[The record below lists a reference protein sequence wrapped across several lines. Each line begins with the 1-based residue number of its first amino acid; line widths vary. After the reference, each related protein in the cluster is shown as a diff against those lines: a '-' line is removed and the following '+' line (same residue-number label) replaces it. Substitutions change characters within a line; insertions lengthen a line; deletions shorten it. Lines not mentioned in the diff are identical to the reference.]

1 MFQTLRG
8 RLTGVSV
15 AIATLSL
22 IVLSL
27 VAFLVVRANML
38 QALDER
44 IGGVTQL
51 HAADLAQW
59 VKDNQRVTGSLKAAV
74 ALPDPIPALLFRR
87 IEGFIR
93 RRNHV
98 RDLLS
103 MLRKGRYAHRNGQR
117 KVMLL
122 VADRQ
127 ISDMLPNLLGARD
140 GGGQGRSR

>member
-1 MFQTLRG
+1 MFQTLRA

-59 VKDNQRVTGSLKAAV
+59 VKDNQRVTGSLKAAI
-74 ALPDPIPALLFRR
+74 ALPDPIPALLAA
-87 IEGFIR
+87 
-93 RRNHV
+93 
-98 RDLLS
+98 
-103 MLRKGRYAHRNGQR
+103 KQA
-117 KVMLL
+117 
-122 VADRQ
+122 
-127 ISDMLPNLLGARD
+127 
-140 GGGQGRSR
+140 

>member
-1 MFQTLRG
+1 MFQTLRA

-59 VKDNQRVTGSLKAAV
+59 VKDNQRVTG
-74 ALPDPIPALLFRR
+74 
-87 IEGFIR
+87 
-93 RRNHV
+93 
-98 RDLLS
+98 
-103 MLRKGRYAHRNGQR
+103 
-117 KVMLL
+117 
-122 VADRQ
+122 
-127 ISDMLPNLLGARD
+127 
-140 GGGQGRSR
+140 

>member
-38 QALDER
+38 QALDQR

-59 VKDNQRVTGSLKAAV
+59 VQDNQRVTGSLKAAV
-74 ALPDPIPALLFRR
+74 DLPDPIPALLAAKQAGGFDDAYFVHADKRNVFAHPMP
-87 IEGFIR
+87 EGY
-93 RRNHV
+93 
-98 RDLLS
+98 D
-103 MLRKGRYAHRNGQR
+103 GT
-117 KVMLL
+117 
-122 VADRQ
+122 
-127 ISDMLPNLLGARD
+127 ARPWYKQAEQE
-140 GGGQGRSR
+140 GKATLTPA